1 MAAVT
6 PSTLQRENVGSLTLY
21 IATFA
26 NTTDDGDTYAS
37 GLGTNVVGYWAN
49 GTDDPTQGKEGIDVS
64 NSGALFTSVT
74 FNRHTC
80 LSSKVLSFI
89 ITVIL

>member
-6 PSTLQRENVGSLTLY
+6 PSTLTRHSMGDLTFF
-21 IATFA
+21 IAVFA

-37 GLGTNVVGYWAN
+37 GLGSNVLGFWAN

-64 NSGALFTSVT
+64 ESSGTFT
-74 FNRHTC
+74 FNTGEDDRG
-80 LSSKVLSFI
+80 
-89 ITVIL
+89 ITLYIVATV

>member
-6 PSTLQRENVGSLTLY
+6 PSTLIRENVGSLTLHT
-21 IATFA
+21 ATFA
-26 NTTDDGDTYAS
+26 NTTDDGDTWAS

-64 NSGALFTSVT
+64 NSSGTFT
-74 FNRHTC
+74 FNTGEDNRGIM
-80 LSSKVLSFI
+80 LYVLSR
-89 ITVIL
+89 T